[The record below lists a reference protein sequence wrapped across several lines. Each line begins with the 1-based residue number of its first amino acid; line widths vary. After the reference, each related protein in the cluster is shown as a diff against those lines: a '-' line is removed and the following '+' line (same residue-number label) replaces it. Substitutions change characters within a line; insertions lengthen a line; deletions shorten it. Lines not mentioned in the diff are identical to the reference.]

1 MQPETAAQ
9 VARLAHHFP
18 SLHTQQEAA
27 RLGMWLF
34 LATEVLLFTALFTAY
49 SAYRYL
55 FGHAFEEASRLMH
68 TSLGAANTLV
78 LLTSS
83 LTAALAVYHAR
94 RGGSRRSVLLLAA
107 TLAFAATFMVIKAF
121 EYSHHFHEGQLPGKY
136 YSYAELQAPGASMF
150 FTLYFLMTGV
160 HGLHVLI
167 GMGVLGFLMVRSL
180 RGAYSPAYN
189 TPVELGVLY
198 WHLVDLI
205 WIFLFPLLY
214 LI

>member
-1 MQPETAAQ
+1 MQPEAQAAP
-9 VARLAHHFP
+9 LAHHFP
-18 SLHTQQEAA
+18 DLRTQEHAA

-49 SAYRYL
+49 TVYRYL
-55 FGHAFEEASRLMH
+55 FSEAWNEASRLMD
-68 TSLGAANTLV
+68 TGLGAANTLV

-83 LTAALAVYHAR
+83 LTAALAVYYAR
-94 RGGSRRSVLLLAA
+94 RGQSRRSAGLLVA
-107 TLAFAATFMVIKAF
+107 TLAFAASFMVIKAF
-121 EYSHHFHEGQLPGKY
+121 EYGHHFHEGQLPGRY
-136 YSYAELQAPGASMF
+136 YAYPELQVPGASMF

-160 HGLHVLI
+160 HALHVFI
-167 GMGVLGFLMVRSL
+167 GMGVLGFLTARTL
-180 RGAYSPAYN
+180 RGSYSTTYS

-214 LI
+214 LV

>member
-1 MQPETAAQ
+1 MQPETQA
-9 VARLAHHFP
+9 ARLAHHFP
-18 SLHTQQEAA
+18 DLRTQEDAA

-49 SAYRYL
+49 SVYRYL
-55 FGHAFEEASRLMH
+55 FGHAFDEASRLMH

-83 LTAALAVYHAR
+83 LTAALAVYYAR
-94 RGGSRRSVLLLAA
+94 RGQARRSAALLAA
-107 TLAFAATFMVIKAF
+107 TLAFAASFLVIKAF
-121 EYSHHFHEGQLPGKY
+121 EYSHHFHEGQLPGRFY
-136 YSYAELQAPGASMF
+136 TWPELQVPGASMF

-167 GMGVLGFLMVRSL
+167 GMGVLAFLMVRTL
-180 RGAYSPAYN
+180 RGAYSTAYS

>member
-1 MQPETAAQ
+1 MQPETQA
-9 VARLAHHFP
+9 VHLAHHFP
-18 SLHTQQEAA
+18 DLRTQENAA

-49 SAYRYL
+49 TVYRYL
-55 FGHAFEEASRLMH
+55 FAETFNEASRLMD

-83 LTAALAVYHAR
+83 LTAALAVYYAR
-94 RGGSRRSVLLLAA
+94 RGQARRSAALLAA
-107 TLAFAATFMVIKAF
+107 TLAFAAGFMVIKAF
-121 EYSHHFHEGQLPGKY
+121 EYGHHFHEGQLPGRF
-136 YSYAELQAPGASMF
+136 YAYPELQLLGASMF

-167 GMGVLGFLMVRSL
+167 GMGVLTFLMVRTL
-180 RGAYSPAYN
+180 RGGYSTAYS

>member
-1 MQPETAAQ
+1 MPPDTRAAH
-9 VARLAHHFP
+9 LAHHFP
-18 SLHTQQEAA
+18 DLRTQDEAA

-49 SAYRYL
+49 TVYRYL
-55 FGHAFEEASRLMH
+55 FTEAFNEASRLMH
-68 TSLGAANTLV
+68 TGLGAANTLV

-83 LTAALAVYHAR
+83 LTAALAVHYAR
-94 RGGSRRSVLLLAA
+94 RGQARRSAALLAA
-107 TLAFAATFMVIKAF
+107 TLAFAASFMVIKAF
-121 EYSHHFHEGQLPGKY
+121 EYGHHFHEGQLPGRY
-136 YSYAELQAPGASMF
+136 YAYPELQVPGASMF

-160 HGLHVLI
+160 HGLHVLV
-167 GMGVLGFLMVRSL
+167 GMGVLSFLMVGCL
-180 RGAYSPAYN
+180 RGTYSATRN
-189 TPVELGVLY
+189 TAVELGVLY

>member
-1 MQPETAAQ
+1 MQAESTY
-9 VARLAHHFP
+9 LAHHFEN
-18 SLHTQQEAA
+18 LEKQQHAA

-49 SAYRYL
+49 SVYRYL
-55 FGHAFEEASRLMH
+55 FGRVFEEASRLMH

-83 LTAALAVYHAR
+83 LTAALAVLYAR
-94 RGGSRRSVLLLAA
+94 RGQGRRAALLLGA
-107 TLAFAATFMVIKAF
+107 TLAFAAAFMVIKAF
-121 EYSHHFHEGQLPGKY
+121 EYSHHFHEGQLPGPY
-136 YSYAELQAPGASMF
+136 YTYAELRAPGASMF

-160 HGLHVLI
+160 HGLHVLV
-167 GMGVLGFLMVRSL
+167 GMGVLTVLMAGCL
-180 RGAYSPAYN
+180 RGTYSATRN
-189 TPVELGVLY
+189 TAVELGVLY

>member
-1 MQPETAAQ
+1 MQPETQA
-9 VARLAHHFP
+9 VHLAHHFP
-18 SLHTQQEAA
+18 DLRTQENAA

-49 SAYRYL
+49 TVYRYL
-55 FGHAFEEASRLMH
+55 FSEAFNEASRLMD
-68 TSLGAANTLV
+68 TGLGAANTLV

-83 LTAALAVYHAR
+83 LTAALAVYYAR
-94 RGGSRRSVLLLAA
+94 RGQARRSAVLLGA
-107 TLAFAATFMVIKAF
+107 TLAFAASFMVIKAF
-121 EYSHHFHEGQLPGKY
+121 EYGHHIHEGQLPGRY
-136 YSYAELQAPGASMF
+136 FTYPELQVPGASMF

-160 HGLHVLI
+160 HALHVLI
-167 GMGVLGFLMVRSL
+167 GMGVLAFLMVRSL
-180 RGAYSPAYN
+180 RGAYSTAYS

-214 LI
+214 LV

>member
-1 MQPETAAQ
+1 MQPETQ

-18 SLHTQQEAA
+18 DLRTQESAA

-34 LATEVLLFTALFTAY
+34 LATEVLLFAALFTSY
-49 SAYRYL
+49 SVYRYV
-55 FGHAFEEASRLMH
+55 FKETFYEASRLMD

-83 LTAALAVYHAR
+83 LTAALAVHYARLGQAR
-94 RGGSRRSVLLLAA
+94 RSAALLAA
-107 TLAFAATFMVIKAF
+107 TLAFAASFMAIKAF
-121 EYSHHFHEGQLPGKY
+121 EYGHHFHEGQLPGRY
-136 YSYAELQAPGASMF
+136 YAYPEMQLPGASMF

-160 HGLHVLI
+160 HALHVLI
-167 GMGVLGFLMVRSL
+167 GMGVLTVLMVRSL
-180 RGAYSPAYN
+180 RGAYSTAYS